1 MSSADDGDRR
11 PALVFAKARRLAV
24 GEAVGAVPVFED
36 GLGGNPET
44 H

>member
-1 MSSADDGDRR
+1 MMAIGGLRWSS
-11 PALVFAKARRLAV
+11 PKARRLAV
-24 GEAVGAVPVFED
+24 GEVRAVGEVPVFED